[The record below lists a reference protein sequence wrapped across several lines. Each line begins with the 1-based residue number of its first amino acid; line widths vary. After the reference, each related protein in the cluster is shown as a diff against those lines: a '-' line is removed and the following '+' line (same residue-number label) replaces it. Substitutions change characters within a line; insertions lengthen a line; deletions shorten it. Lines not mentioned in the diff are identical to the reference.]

1 MVTIGVVVV
10 VAVVA
15 VVVVVGAEPTNE
27 AVGRLEVEMAIGLVD
42 RCADPLRPRRGD
54 LDVDNLLEVGDVGVD
69 IGGDGEV
76 VGGDDDVDI
85 GDDGVGCEAVAA
97 AVARMADEMGSAD
110 VE

>member
-1 MVTIGVVVV
+1 MVTIGVVVVV

-69 IGGDGEV
+69 IGGEV

-97 AVARMADEMGSAD
+97 AVARMADEVGSAD